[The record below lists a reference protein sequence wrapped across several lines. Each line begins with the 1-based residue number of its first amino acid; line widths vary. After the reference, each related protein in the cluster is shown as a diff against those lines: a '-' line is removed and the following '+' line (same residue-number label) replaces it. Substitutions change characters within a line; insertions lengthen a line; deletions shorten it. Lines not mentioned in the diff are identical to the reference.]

1 MSNAQTV
8 LESICPME
16 HLDPCSPCGTIAKSA
31 QVAAFIFRC
40 YLLIRD
46 CFEEFTCQ
54 QSPSRVS
61 SLPCE

>member
-16 HLDPCSPCGTIAKSA
+16 HLDSCSPCGTTAKSA

-40 YLLIRD
+40 YLLIGD
-46 CFEEFTCQ
+46 CFEEFTC
-54 QSPSRVS
+54 
-61 SLPCE
+61 